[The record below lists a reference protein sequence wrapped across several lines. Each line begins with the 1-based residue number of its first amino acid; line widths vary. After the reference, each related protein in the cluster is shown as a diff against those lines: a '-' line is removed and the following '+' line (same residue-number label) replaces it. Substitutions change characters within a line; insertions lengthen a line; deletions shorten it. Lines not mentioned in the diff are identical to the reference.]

1 VDAAIL
7 TIGNELVSGDVQN
20 TNASWL
26 ARRLEQLGVK
36 VVLTAA
42 VPDEIDRIVAFV
54 RREAPLADHVVVT
67 GGLGGTPDDLTREA
81 LAAAFSVPQ
90 EPLPE
95 LEAELRACFGG
106 DPEYVARWAALP
118 RGARPLENPLGGAPG
133 FVIGNVWVLPG
144 LPSEMEAMFDRYAAE
159 LRAGRPIGSWR
170 RRYATRESTIT
181 PALVAVTDRFAD
193 VLVGSYPSF
202 DPAPEVEV
210 VLKSADPGRLEEA
223 AAFLEERLATLGQ
236 WPRSSPRGTSPS

>member
-1 VDAAIL
+1 VHATIL
-7 TIGNELVSGDVQN
+7 TIGNEIVSGDVEN

-26 ARRLEQLGVK
+26 ARRFEQLGVK

-42 VPDEIDRIVAFV
+42 VPDEIEQIVTFV
-54 RREAPLADHVVVT
+54 RREAPLVEHLVVT

-90 EPLPE
+90 EPLAE
-95 LEAELRACFGG
+95 LEATLRGRFTG
-106 DPEYVARWAALP
+106 DPDYAARWAALP

-144 LPSEMEAMFDRYAAE
+144 LPGEMEAMFDRYADE
-159 LRAGRPIGSWR
+159 LRADRPIGSWR
-170 RRYATRESTIT
+170 RRYRTRESTIA
-181 PALVAVTDRFAD
+181 PVLVEATEGFPG

-202 DPAPEVEV
+202 EPSGPEVEV
-210 VLKSADPGRLEEA
+210 VLKSSDPALLARA
-223 AAFLEERLATLGQ
+223 AALLEERLDGLT
-236 WPRSSPRGTSPS
+236 